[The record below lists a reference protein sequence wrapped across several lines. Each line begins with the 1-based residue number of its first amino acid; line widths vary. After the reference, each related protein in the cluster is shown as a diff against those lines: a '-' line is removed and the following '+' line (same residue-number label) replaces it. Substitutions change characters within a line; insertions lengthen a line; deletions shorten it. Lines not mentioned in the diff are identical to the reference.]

1 MNRVS
6 IIIHSI
12 NGNCFIMGDH
22 LKKLLEERKV
32 EVRLY
37 KVKDE
42 DLHIQANKSEAANE
56 YYEDILDLP
65 TVKNEKL
72 LKSKIIVLSS
82 PSVFSN
88 ITAEMTDFLDNTK
101 EFIEKDSLKG
111 KLFTCFT
118 SSQKDIEDGEGCIKA
133 MENWSKAMKMEI
145 IEDLPKI
152 IHISGDEGRIRPSVE
167 IAKQLEKMANKI
179 EEMI

>member
-22 LKKLLEERKV
+22 LRKLLEERKV

-37 KVKDE
+37 RVKDE

-56 YYEDILDLP
+56 YYEDILNLP

-72 LKSKIIVLSS
+72 LKSRMIVLAS

-88 ITAEMTDFLDNTK
+88 ITAEMTDFLDNTN
-101 EFIEKDSLKG
+101 ELSVKDSLKG

-133 MENWSKAMKMEI
+133 MENWAKAMGMEVA
-145 IEDLPKI
+145 ELPKI
-152 IHISGDEGRIRPSVE
+152 IHISGDEARIRPSVE
-167 IAKQLEKMANKI
+167 IANQLEQMANQIEKI
-179 EEMI
+179 I